1 MSTDKTEILTRWK
14 TYSYNDAGIY
24 VINGIMHN
32 VKELY
37 EKAATR
43 KDSEGGLWY
52 PKVDRITPNNMTM
65 SELVSMAEDHYTN
78 MHMRPEDW
86 ETLGYERVE
95 DSKAE
100 ASDGAIARTPDAIG
114 SASDKKEI
122 QLPPWMDQKYDI
134 MGKSMS
140 GLDMFIQAS
149 VIVDSNGTSWH
160 FTDVEFATLDRSPKY
175 LTDHQTRNDALRNI
189 PLNNKSPEDIQS
201 DKGLVSSVDASR
213 ISVESLLQEYPATK
227 YGN

>member
-1 MSTDKTEILTRWK
+1 MSTDKTEILMRWK
-14 TYSYNDAGIY
+14 TYSYNDAGIC

-37 EKAATR
+37 EKAVTR

-52 PKVDRITPNNMTM
+52 SKVVRITPNNMTM

-78 MHMRPEDW
+78 MDMRPEDW
-86 ETLGYERVE
+86 ENLGYERVE

-160 FTDVEFATLDRSPKY
+160 FTDVEFATLDPSPKY

-201 DKGLVSSVDASR
+201 YKGLVSSVDASR
-213 ISVESLLQEYPATK
+213 ISQHQVRLRL
-227 YGN
+227 